1 MSENRIEKDMIFTE
15 NPEEEMWQTIL
26 QFSYDANIR
35 RFLIKNSFEES
46 ETLIN
51 NISGSILQAYEYYKS
66 AKIANLQI
74 KPLLLYYGTT
84 NLLYGITNMLTGRI
98 NEIHDH
104 GMKTIVVDD
113 AIFIGDTEVSFN
125 DPDFGGIHVFMNAFN
140 VGVDLSKHGKWNV
153 KETLSAIPELHIDYL
168 KCYDEKFRNN
178 FFLSEYNTPE
188 GKIEKINIENLDIE
202 QVFEMLSNVVGF
214 KENYLSPV
222 VSQDK
227 KFLIL
232 RHKMCSENISKL
244 SYSGQPYL
252 SISHLK
258 NGESL
263 TLPQIFYMYIGLF
276 ALCSLCRYHPE
287 KWSPFVKNDTTGEK
301 LLIEKFLSYCWRLIP
316 NYIINE
322 IHQKNVVYSN
332 DKYSPIDTVES
343 VGEHQVKKIIEKELL
358 QFKES
363 QRGLRDVFKG

>member
-1 MSENRIEKDMIFTE
+1 MSENRIQKDMIFTE

-153 KETLSAIPELHIDYL
+153 KETLSSIPELHIDYL
-168 KCYDEKFRNN
+168 KCYDEKFSNN

-188 GKIEKINIENLDIE
+188 GKIKKINIENLDIE

-214 KENYLSPV
+214 KENYLS
-222 VSQDK
+222 
-227 KFLIL
+227 
-232 RHKMCSENISKL
+232 
-244 SYSGQPYL
+244 
-252 SISHLK
+252 
-258 NGESL
+258 
-263 TLPQIFYMYIGLF
+263 
-276 ALCSLCRYHPE
+276 
-287 KWSPFVKNDTTGEK
+287 
-301 LLIEKFLSYCWRLIP
+301 YCWRLIP

-322 IHQKNVVYSN
+322 IHQKALQYGEYVDWLLYGIKGEENYYTANVCEAIGKGNWGGTADEIAYYIANGFRNSKGHWSYVGSS
-332 DKYSPIDTVES
+332 KYTYMA
-343 VGEHQVKKIIEKELL
+343 VGAIYDGYYWYVCVCMDSENTDLK
-358 QFKES
+358 
-363 QRGLRDVFKG
+363 